1 LNHAEP
7 ITPHPQQKALLT
19 LRTRIDSCIKERAKQ
34 PAVAQQ
40 KAEELIVVNVY
51 RVKPSSVEEIVSV
64 NKNGNATAMSKLPG
78 RRCPRIELHF
88 IKPSIGLRVDSKAS
102 DL

>member
-7 ITPHPQQKALLT
+7 VTPHPQQKALLT
-19 LRTRIDSCIKERAKQ
+19 LRTCIDAGIKESAEQ

-51 RVKPSSVEEIVSV
+51 RVKPCSVEEIVSV
-64 NKNGNATAMSKLPG
+64 DKNGNAPAMSKLPG
-78 RRCPRIELHF
+78 RSCPRIELHF
-88 IKPSIGLRVDSKAS
+88 IKPSIGLRVDPKAS
-102 DL
+102 GL